1 MKAPNGVT
9 LILKKIFQSNK
20 VFLSLITKWFHIIKI
35 FICSFL
41 LFTWSSDS
49 VDVEFSVVWQVVV
62 DDQWDLLDV
71 DAASP
76 HVGRDQNAGL
86 TRSGKN
92 KDLDLG
98 LGFGFQI

>member
-1 MKAPNGVT
+1 
-9 LILKKIFQSNK
+9 
-20 VFLSLITKWFHIIKI
+20 
-35 FICSFL
+35 
-41 LFTWSSDS
+41 

-62 DDQWDLLDV
+62 DDQRDLLDV

>member
-1 MKAPNGVT
+1 
-9 LILKKIFQSNK
+9 
-20 VFLSLITKWFHIIKI
+20 
-35 FICSFL
+35 
-41 LFTWSSDS
+41 

-62 DDQWDLLDV
+62 DDQRDLLDV

-98 LGFGFQI
+98 LGFQIKI